1 MRFTIKEIQQVTGA
15 QLTGPDQQTIDWL
28 LTDSRSLSFPEST
41 LFFAIQTSKNDGH
54 LYIPL
59 LYQRGVRSFV
69 VEYMPEKLDAYPN
82 ASFLLVDNSLRALQL
97 VAEATRRSFG
107 VPVVG
112 ITGSNGKTIVK
123 EWLNQLLSADWKIVR
138 SPRSYNSQV
147 GVPLSVWLM
156 DNETQLG
163 IFEAGISQVGEMQRL
178 QPIIRPTIGVL
189 TNIGQAHQEN
199 FTSLEEKCIEKL
211 QLFSVCQ

>member
-69 VEYMPEKLDAYPN
+69 VEYMPEKL
-82 ASFLLVDNSLRALQL
+82 
-97 VAEATRRSFG
+97 
-107 VPVVG
+107 
-112 ITGSNGKTIVK
+112 
-123 EWLNQLLSADWKIVR
+123 
-138 SPRSYNSQV
+138 
-147 GVPLSVWLM
+147 
-156 DNETQLG
+156 
-163 IFEAGISQVGEMQRL
+163 
-178 QPIIRPTIGVL
+178 
-189 TNIGQAHQEN
+189 
-199 FTSLEEKCIEKL
+199 
-211 QLFSVCQ
+211 